1 MNKPLSSAT
10 ASRRLNAD
18 LERLESGALVCTL
31 STGLSF
37 DGPLREFFAA
47 QPDRYE
53 DLVSNTIVQV
63 LPQLGWSFAGVPV
76 CATLRDDGG
85 KVCATGWAARTSF
98 GSEGGVN
105 LSYAVAPRWEG
116 RGLGRYAVARALL
129 CLDQLTARL
138 HPAVEV
144 HAQSLST
151 NSAAH
156 AVALAIGLNADPRL
170 NVTCRVRSGGRI
182 QERGYQGSS
191 AMWGSIRERARSI
204 AEVFPLPLQ
213 VSGDSSEVATPAQR
227 PALRPSA

>member
-156 AVALAIGLNADPRL
+156 AVARGSRAERRPAPECDLPREIRGTDSGTRLSRKQCDVGIDPRARAL
-170 NVTCRVRSGGRI
+170 HCRSV
-182 QERGYQGSS
+182 
-191 AMWGSIRERARSI
+191 
-204 AEVFPLPLQ
+204 
-213 VSGDSSEVATPAQR
+213 
-227 PALRPSA
+227 PSAAAGVR